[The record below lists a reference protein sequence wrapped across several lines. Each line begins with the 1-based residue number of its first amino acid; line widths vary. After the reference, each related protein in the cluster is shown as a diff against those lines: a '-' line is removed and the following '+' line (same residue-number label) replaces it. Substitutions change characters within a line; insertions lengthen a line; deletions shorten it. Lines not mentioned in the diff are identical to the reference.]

1 MVRPMA
7 SETPE
12 LTAVCYVRAP
22 LLLEPVDQQVE
33 TLQACERDGTVETVL
48 LRSWPKEVARSEH
61 SPYQEVLEAFE
72 RFDRWADERGVSV
85 QPPFRERT
93 VTSTVTGESK
103 DVLVTPMLC
112 LAVYRDDELHAV
124 FPHTDGEET
133 ITASEAIA
141 TLRTGELPA
150 PLGAPPTE
158 ADRADAC
165 PACDGHLLN
174 GQGVFA
180 CVDCG
185 FTASLTADG
194 RYVERELPTPEA
206 PELDVE
212 PGLH

>member
-1 MVRPMA
+1 MA
-7 SETPE
+7 SKTAE

-33 TLQACERDGTVETVL
+33 TLQACEADGTVDTVL
-48 LRSWPKEVARSEH
+48 LRSWPKEVARTEN

-112 LAVYRDDELHAV
+112 LAVYRNDELHAV

-133 ITASEAIA
+133 VTASEAIA
-141 TLRTGELPA
+141 TLRTGELPT

-158 ADRADAC
+158 PERANAC
-165 PACDGHLLN
+165 PECDGDLLN

-180 CVDCG
+180 CLDCG

-194 RYVERELPTPEA
+194 RYVELELSTPEA
-206 PELDVE
+206 PEFDVA
-212 PGLH
+212 PDLR

>member
-1 MVRPMA
+1 MA
-7 SETPE
+7 SKTAE
-12 LTAVCYVRAP
+12 LTTVCYVRAP

-33 TLQACERDGTVETVL
+33 TLQACEEDGTVDTVL
-48 LRSWPKEVARSEH
+48 LRSWPKEVARTEN

-72 RFDRWADERGVSV
+72 RFDRWADERGVRV

-112 LAVYRDDELHAV
+112 LAVYRNDELHAV

-133 ITASEAIA
+133 VTASEAIA

-158 ADRADAC
+158 PERANAC
-165 PACDGHLLN
+165 PECGGDLLN

-194 RYVERELPTPEA
+194 RYVELELPTSEA
-206 PELDVE
+206 PEFDVA
-212 PGLH
+212 PDQH